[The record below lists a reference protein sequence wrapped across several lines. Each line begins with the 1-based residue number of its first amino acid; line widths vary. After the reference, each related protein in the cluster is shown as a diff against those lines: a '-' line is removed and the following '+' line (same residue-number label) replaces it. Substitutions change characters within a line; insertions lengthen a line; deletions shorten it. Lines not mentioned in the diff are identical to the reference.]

1 MCYYKLVIF
10 LCGKSTIS
18 VVTMETASFYLTD
31 FFRYLK
37 VQKNASPHTVTSYR
51 ADLDHFLAF
60 AATKLGMDEVPLAA
74 VTPILIRAYLA
85 NLKDE
90 DYARRS
96 IARKMA
102 ALRSFFRHLCRE
114 AVLAENPFSAVRT
127 PKLEK
132 KLPSFL
138 DPGEMLTMLDL
149 PDKSSLGR
157 RDGAIL
163 ELLYA
168 TGMRVS
174 ELAGLAVRDVDMASG
189 YALVYGKGSKER
201 VVPVGRKALAAVKLY
216 LDLARP
222 RLMAAG
228 QPHDTLF
235 VNSRGGPLTDRSVR
249 RVVDKYVQAMAL
261 TKHVS
266 PHTIRHTFATHLL
279 NNGADLRSV
288 QELLG
293 HVNLSTTQ
301 LYTHVTKERIKSV
314 YSQAHP
320 RA

>member
-1 MCYYKLVIF
+1 
-10 LCGKSTIS
+10 
-18 VVTMETASFYLTD
+18 METASSFLAD
-31 FFRYLK
+31 FIRYLK
-37 VQKNASPHTVTSYR
+37 VQKNSSPHTIASYQ
-51 ADLDHFLAF
+51 ADIAHFHAF
-60 AATKLGMDEVPLAA
+60 AAGKLGLKEVPPTA

-85 NLKDE
+85 TLKDE
-90 DYARRS
+90 GYARRT

-114 AVLAENPFSAVRT
+114 AVVADNPFAAVRT

-132 KLPSFL
+132 KLPVFL
-138 DPGEMLTMLDL
+138 DPGEMDAILDL
-149 PDKSSLGR
+149 PGRSDLGR
-157 RDGAIL
+157 RDAAVL

-168 TGMRVS
+168 TGMRVG
-174 ELAGLAVRDVDMASG
+174 ELAGLDVRDVDLGEG

-201 VVPVGRKALAAVKLY
+201 VVPVGRKAIAALKLY

-222 RLMAAG
+222 RLTATAER
-228 QPHDTLF
+228 HERLF

-249 RVVDKYVQAMAL
+249 RIVDKYVTAL
-261 TKHVS
+261 AIAKNVS

-279 NNGADLRSV
+279 NNGADLRAV

-301 LYTHVTKERIKSV
+301 LYTHVTKERVKSV
-314 YSQAHP
+314 YAQAHP

>member
-1 MCYYKLVIF
+1 
-10 LCGKSTIS
+10 
-18 VVTMETASFYLTD
+18 METATSFLPD

-37 VQKNASPHTVTSYR
+37 VQKNASPHTLTSYR
-51 ADLDHFLAF
+51 ADIEHFLAF
-60 AATKLGMDEVPLAA
+60 AAAKLETDEVTLAA
-74 VTPILIRAYLA
+74 ITPILIRAYLA

-90 DYARRS
+90 DYARRT

-102 ALRSFFRHLCRE
+102 AMRSFFRHLCRE
-114 AVLAENPFSAVRT
+114 NAVAENPFQMVRT

-132 KLPSFL
+132 RLPSFL
-138 DPGEMLTMLDL
+138 DPAEITALLEL

-157 RDGAIL
+157 RDAAIL

-174 ELAGLAVRDVDMASG
+174 ELAGLAVRDVELGEG

-222 RLMAAG
+222 RLLAG
-228 QPHDTLF
+228 VPHDTLF

-249 RVVDKYVQAMAL
+249 RVVDKYVVAL
-261 TKHVS
+261 ALAKHVS

-301 LYTHVTKERIKSV
+301 LYTHVTKERVKSV

>member
-1 MCYYKLVIF
+1 
-10 LCGKSTIS
+10 
-18 VVTMETASFYLTD
+18 METATFYLTD
-31 FFRYLK
+31 FFRYLR
-37 VQKNASPHTVTSYR
+37 VQKNASPHTVKSYR
-51 ADLDHFLAF
+51 ADLDHFLVF
-60 AATKLGMDEVPLAA
+60 AAAKLGMDEVPLAA

-114 AVLAENPFSAVRT
+114 AILQENPFSAVRT

-138 DPGEMLTMLDL
+138 DPAEMLALLEL

-157 RDGAIL
+157 RDAAII

-174 ELAGLAVRDVDMASG
+174 ELAGLAVRDVDPDSG
-189 YALVYGKGSKER
+189 YALVYGKGAKER

-228 QPHDTLF
+228 QPHNTLF

-249 RVVDKYVQAMAL
+249 RVVDKYVEAL
-261 TKHVS
+261 ALAKHVS

-301 LYTHVTKERIKSV
+301 LYTHVTKERLKSV

>member
-1 MCYYKLVIF
+1 
-10 LCGKSTIS
+10 
-18 VVTMETASFYLTD
+18 MESATAHLQD
-31 FFRYLK
+31 FFRYLR
-37 VQKNASPHTVTSYR
+37 VEKNASPHTIASYR
-51 ADLDHFLAF
+51 TDIDRFFAF
-60 AATKLGMDEVPLAA
+60 AAAKLGMDEVPLAA

-85 NLKDE
+85 CLKDE

-114 AVLAENPFSAVRT
+114 AVVAENPFTTVRT

-132 KLPSFL
+132 RLPVFL
-138 DPGEMLTMLDL
+138 DPGEITAILDL
-149 PDKSSLGR
+149 PKNDSLGR
-157 RDGAIL
+157 RDAAVL

-168 TGMRVS
+168 TGIRVS
-174 ELAGLAVRDVDMASG
+174 ELAGLTVRDVDLAEA

-201 VVPVGRKALAAVKLY
+201 VVPVGRKALAALKLY

-222 RLMAAG
+222 RLTDGAAA
-228 QPHDTLF
+228 HDRLF
-235 VNSRGGPLTDRSVR
+235 VNSKGGPLTDRSVR
-249 RVVDKYVQAMAL
+249 RIVDKYVAAL
-261 TKHVS
+261 AIAKNVS

-279 NNGADLRSV
+279 NNGADLRTV

-301 LYTHVTKERIKSV
+301 LYTHVTKDRVKAV
-314 YSQAHP
+314 YQQAHP